1 MSVPSK
7 TRAVD
12 RADNPRSLRLY
23 ACTLY
28 APRVGQ
34 IITAHAIEKLGLNE
48 GQKAFAMI
56 KESSVMIGVDS

>member
-7 TRAVD
+7 TCAVD

-34 IITAHAIEKLGLNE
+34 IITAHAVEKLGLKE
-48 GQKAFAMI
+48 GQSTSF
-56 KESSVMIGVDS
+56 ESVSAVRVESQ